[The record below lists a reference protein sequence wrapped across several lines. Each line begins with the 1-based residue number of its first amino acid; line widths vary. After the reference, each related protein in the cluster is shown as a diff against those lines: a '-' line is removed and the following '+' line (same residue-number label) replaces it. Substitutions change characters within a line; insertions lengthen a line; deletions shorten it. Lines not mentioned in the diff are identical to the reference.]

1 MDRRMATHTTV
12 TVGAA
17 ALALLLLAAS
27 SGEARA
33 QDNAPLIDGV
43 GAYTHSQI
51 MRHRGDEAATPANK
65 AGDKPAPTQRAG
77 KRAPLGLD
85 SLTFSPTP
93 TVTKALNA
101 AFADSLTGRRPTLDH
116 ATLRGIDAEFVRN
129 PRFRES
135 LARQLGGDRERVL
148 LALQSGRLQ
157 AQFQRRL
164 AEHGYSSRNLG
175 DVINAFMIDGWTVV
189 NDGARSDH
197 GAAFAVLRQRLS
209 DSLARGEPM
218 TTMER
223 SRMQEAAEL
232 YGLVATLAAAAWQNA
247 SSPAERASL
256 RDGVNAIG
264 HGIGIDFRRVALTDR
279 GFAPRR

>member
-1 MDRRMATHTTV
+1 MDSCMAPTTAV
-12 TVGAA
+12 TVGTA
-17 ALALLLLAAS
+17 ALALLLAAS
-27 SGEARA
+27 PGAARA

-43 GAYTHSQI
+43 GAYTQSQI
-51 MRHRGDEAATPANK
+51 MRHRGDEAAIAAN
-65 AGDKPAPTQRAG
+65 KPAPTQRVG

-93 TVTKALNA
+93 AVSKALNA

-129 PRFRES
+129 PRFREA
-135 LARQLGGDRERVL
+135 LARQLGGDREQVL
-148 LALQSGRLQ
+148 LALQTGRLQ
-157 AQFQRRL
+157 AQFQQRL
-164 AEHGYSSRNLG
+164 AAHGYSTRNFG
-175 DVINAFMIDGWTVV
+175 DVINAFMIYGWTVV

-197 GAAFAVLRQRLS
+197 GAAFAALRQRLG
-209 DSLARGEPM
+209 DSLARGEKM
-218 TTMER
+218 TTMDR
-223 SRMQEAAEL
+223 ADMQEAAEL

-247 SSPAERASL
+247 SGPAERASL

-264 HGIGIDFRRVALTDR
+264 RGIGIDFRRVTLTER

>member
-1 MDRRMATHTTV
+1 MDPCMATRTT
-12 TVGAA
+12 AA
-17 ALALLLLAAS
+17 ALAWLLLAAS
-27 SGEARA
+27 PGAARA

-51 MRHRGDEAATPANK
+51 MRHRGDEAATPA
-65 AGDKPAPTQRAG
+65 DKRGRNAAPDPRAG
-77 KRAPLGLD
+77 KRAALSLD
-85 SLTFSPTP
+85 SLSFAPAPAVSKT
-93 TVTKALNA
+93 LNA

-116 ATLRGIDAEFVRN
+116 ATLRAIDAEFVRN
-129 PRFRES
+129 PRFREL
-135 LARQLGGDRERVL
+135 LARQLGGDRDQVL

-157 AQFQRRL
+157 AQFRRRL

-175 DVINAFMIDGWTVV
+175 DVINAFMIYGWTLV

-197 GAAFAVLRQRLS
+197 GAAFAALRQRLT
-209 DSLARGEPM
+209 DSLARGEAM

-247 SSPAERASL
+247 ASPAERASL
-256 RDGVNAIG
+256 RDGVAAIG
-264 HGIGIDFRRVALTDR
+264 RGIGIDFRRVALTDR